1 MRAKVLRTISPSNSG
16 AVFAQ
21 EVPVMVNS
29 IRRAPAAGPRE
40 TCPAEY
46 RNMKRAARYLGHVFC
61 F

>member
-29 IRRAPAAGPRE
+29 IRGAPAADSRE
-40 TCPAEY
+40 ACTSEY
-46 RNMKRAARYLGHVFC
+46 RNMKRAAR
-61 F
+61 

>member
-29 IRRAPAAGPRE
+29 IRGAPAAGSRE
-40 TCPAEY
+40 ACTSEY
-46 RNMKRAARYLGHVFC
+46 RNMKRAAR
-61 F
+61 